1 MKKITCLFLILLFFT
16 AIVFATDQNNI
27 LYSESL
33 GKMTRFEFIQL
44 LQDKSFIEKVFAD
57 SGISSFEA
65 IDEDNSTRADRK
77 IIQDVVAYIK
87 SNKYNYEEAFI
98 TFCITGTD
106 TKKNQLK
113 GWAVITHYN
122 GNADIKWLN
131 YLFYITAPVQ

>member
-1 MKKITCLFLILLFFT
+1 MVLLFFT

-44 LQDKSFIEKVFAD
+44 LQDKPFIEKVFAD
-57 SGISSFEA
+57 SGISIFEV
-65 IDEDNSTRADRK
+65 IDEDKNTKSDRQ
-77 IIQDVVAYIK
+77 IIQDVVTYIK
-87 SNKYNYEEAFI
+87 SNKYNYEEAYI
-98 TFCITGTD
+98 TFCITGND

-113 GWAVITHYN
+113 GWAVITHYA

-131 YLFYITAPVQ
+131 YLFHITTTLQ